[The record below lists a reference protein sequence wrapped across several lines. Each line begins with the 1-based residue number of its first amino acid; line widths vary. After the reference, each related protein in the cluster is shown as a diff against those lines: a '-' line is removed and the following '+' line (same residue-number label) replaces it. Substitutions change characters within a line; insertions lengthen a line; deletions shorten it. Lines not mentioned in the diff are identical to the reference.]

1 MGYLKENYMSEN
13 NQKVLSAEQKATKK
27 ANKIWLKRIRVFAGV
42 LGMTLPWI
50 AMLGAFIVS
59 KAQPQIMPA
68 EFWTKL
74 SISETYYLTPALA
87 GVLTTASVVLMS
99 YKGYSLLDHVITSL
113 SGLFGIM
120 IVFFPCNCPM
130 VTDEALVGFFQL
142 PAKTSDIIH
151 CSAAVIFFI
160 LLAFNSIYL
169 FTKDGSDK
177 DQKQELSKQ
186 KKIKNFIFRV
196 CGVGMLCGMA
206 LVLLP
211 TFNAQVFIAE
221 AVALTFFGISWL
233 VKGEVFGLLAEKKP
247 E

>member
-1 MGYLKENYMSEN
+1 MSEN
-13 NQKVLSAEQKATKK
+13 NQKVLSAEQKATKR

-59 KAQPQIMPA
+59 KAQPQTMPA

-87 GVLTTASVVLMS
+87 GILTTAAVVLMS
-99 YKGYSLLDHVITSL
+99 YKGYSLLDHVITSI
-113 SGLFGIM
+113 SGVFGIM
-120 IVFFPCNCPM
+120 IVLFPCNCPM
-130 VTDEALVGFFQL
+130 VTNETLVGFFQL

-151 CSAAVIFFI
+151 CTSAVIFFI
-160 LLAFNSIYL
+160 LLAFNSIFL
-169 FTKDGSDK
+169 FTKDGNDK
-177 DQKQELSKQ
+177 NQELSKQ

-196 CGVGMLCGMA
+196 CGVGMLGGMA
-206 LVLLP
+206 LVLFP
-211 TFNAQVFIAE
+211 TFDAQIFIAE
-221 AVALTFFGISWL
+221 AIALTFFGISWL
-233 VKGEVFGLLAEKKP
+233 VKGEVFGLLAYKKP

>member
-1 MGYLKENYMSEN
+1 MGRLKENYMSEN

-59 KAQPQIMPA
+59 KAQPQTMPA

-87 GVLTTASVVLMS
+87 GILTTAAVVLMS

-113 SGLFGIM
+113 SGVFGIM
-120 IVFFPCNCPM
+120 IVLFPCNCPM
-130 VTDEALVGFFQL
+130 VTNETLVGFFQL
-142 PAKTSDIIH
+142 PARISDIIH
-151 CSAAVIFFI
+151 CTAAVIFFI
-160 LLAFNSIYL
+160 LLAFNSIFL
-169 FTKDGSDK
+169 FTKDGNDK
-177 DQKQELSKQ
+177 NQELSKQ

-196 CGVGMLCGMA
+196 CGVGMLGGMA
-206 LVLLP
+206 LVLFP
-211 TFNAQVFIAE
+211 TFDAQIFIAE
-221 AVALTFFGISWL
+221 AIALTFFGISWL
-233 VKGEVFGLLAEKKP
+233 VKGEMFGLLADKKP